1 MSEQIESAQVSAGRS
16 EKRHPTKQA
25 LLDAAIADME
35 ATGEASI
42 RVLKIVSDAGSTN
55 GSIAYHFGSREG
67 LVQEAIAERY
77 LSAVSQGLAVFT
89 SRIGEVATFEQ
100 LEEFFRTELDR
111 LGDSSFHQLR
121 VRRLS
126 ALGASLLRPGLR
138 ERIVAEQAAYF
149 DRAAVPIMRL
159 QQAGIVDPAV
169 DARAFAAW
177 FLGLLIVR
185 VLSDI
190 DGHGEYGEA
199 WAQFTLR
206 AILVNLKAPA
216 SDEHRNSIL

>member
-1 MSEQIESAQVSAGRS
+1 
-16 EKRHPTKQA
+16 
-25 LLDAAIADME
+25 
-35 ATGEASI
+35 
-42 RVLKIVSDAGSTN
+42 
-55 GSIAYHFGSREG
+55 
-67 LVQEAIAERY
+67 
-77 LSAVSQGLAVFT
+77 
-89 SRIGEVATFEQ
+89 
-100 LEEFFRTELDR
+100 
-111 LGDSSFHQLR
+111 
-121 VRRLS
+121 
-126 ALGASLLRPGLR
+126 
-138 ERIVAEQAAYF
+138 
-149 DRAAVPIMRL
+149 VPIMRL